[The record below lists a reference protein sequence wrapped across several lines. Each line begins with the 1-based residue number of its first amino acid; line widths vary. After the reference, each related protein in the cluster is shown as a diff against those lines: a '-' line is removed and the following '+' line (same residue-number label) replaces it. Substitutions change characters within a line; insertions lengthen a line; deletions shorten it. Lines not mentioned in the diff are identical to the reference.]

1 MEIEQAIRSRKSIR
15 AYLPDAVPP
24 EVIRDVLELG
34 IRAPSASN
42 CQPWEFAVVTGATL
56 TALKDEHERR
66 LTENV
71 PRRSDYPFQPLAG
84 VWLER
89 QRGNV
94 GAITGVLGEAG
105 RATWMRHM
113 LRFFEAPALIILC
126 TDAQLDTA
134 RSQFDNGS
142 ISQTIALAALKH
154 GLGTCLSLAGVCY
167 PDAIRKIVGIAE
179 SKKLALTITL
189 GYPEPGAPINEFVS
203 SRAPLTELV
212 LWRD

>member
-1 MEIEQAIRSRKSIR
+1 MEIEQAIRGRKSIR

-24 EVIRDVLELG
+24 GLIREVLELAV
-34 IRAPSASN
+34 RAPSASN

-56 TALKDEHERR
+56 AALKDEYERR
-66 LTENV
+66 LNNNI
-71 PRRSDYPFQPLAG
+71 PRQSDYPFKPLDG

-89 QRGNV
+89 QRDNV
-94 GAITGVLGEAG
+94 GVVTEVLGEAG

-113 LRFFEAPALIILC
+113 LRFFEAPAVIILC

-142 ISQTIALAALKH
+142 VSQTIALAALKH

-167 PDAIRKIVGIAE
+167 PDAIREIVGIAE
-179 SKKLALTITL
+179 SKKLALAITL
-189 GYPEPGAPINEFVS
+189 GYPDPEAPINGFVS
-203 SRAPLTELV
+203 SRAPLEELV